1 MTGEVS
7 FPSVNVTLPFGNK
20 NSVCDCQF
28 LVVSL
33 VMEFNPFYVGG
44 SDDEEEGF
52 NNNEIDRSEN
62 NESLNS
68 LNNNDEEPDNVK
80 HRKLPI
86 KFKLKQMKIS

>member
-1 MTGEVS
+1 MWA
-7 FPSVNVTLPFGNK
+7 
-20 NSVCDCQF
+20 
-28 LVVSL
+28 
-33 VMEFNPFYVGG
+33 
-44 SDDEEEGF
+44 EGF

-80 HRKLPI
+80 HRELPI

>member
-62 NESLNS
+62 NESLNQIMS
-68 LNNNDEEPDNVK
+68 NIASF
-80 HRKLPI
+80 R
-86 KFKLKQMKIS
+86 